1 MKRILYVAAECVP
14 FIKTGGLA
22 DVVGTLPKTFP
33 KEEADVRVVIPN
45 YACIKPEWKAKM
57 KDVASFTMDLSW
69 RNQYV
74 GIKTLQYEGITFYF
88 IDNEFYFA
96 GSAPYS
102 TMEGDIEK
110 FCYFSKAALAICQV
124 LDFKP
129 DIIHCHDWQA
139 GLLPVYL
146 KTQFAANPFY
156 RDIKTVITIHNLQYQ
171 GMTAIDRLKDLSGL
185 PNEVFT
191 ADKLECYGGANM
203 LKGGLTYADEITTV
217 SDSYAQE
224 VQMPYYGEKLDGLLR
239 ARKDNLTGIVN
250 GIDYGIYN
258 PMTDP
263 MILHHYGVEDR
274 KEGKTAN
281 KLALQK
287 RLGLPENPE
296 IFTIGVIS
304 RLADQ
309 KGFDLFDYV
318 MDDICKEDVQF
329 ILLGSGEP
337 RYENMF
343 RYYAGK
349 YQERVAVTIGYDD
362 SLSKMI
368 YAGCDAILM
377 PSRFEPCGLCQL
389 MALRYGTVPVVRETG
404 GLRDTVE
411 PYNEVEHTG
420 TGFSFANYNAHDMLN
435 AIERAKKV
443 YYENKEDWDD
453 MVERGMEKDF
463 SWDRSADIYM
473 NLYKKM

>member
-57 KDVASFTMDLSW
+57 KDVTSFIMDLSW

-156 RDIKTVITIHNLQYQ
+156 RDIKTVITIHNQQYQ
-171 GMTAIDRLKDLSGL
+171 GITAIDRLKDLSGL

>member
-57 KDVASFTMDLSW
+57 KDVTSFIMDLSW

-389 MALRYGTVPVVRETG
+389 MALRYGTVPIVRETG

-411 PYNEVEHTG
+411 SYNEVEHTG

>member
-57 KDVASFTMDLSW
+57 KDVTSFIMDLSW

-203 LKGGLTYADEITTV
+203 LKGGLTYADAITTV

-411 PYNEVEHTG
+411 SYNEVEHTG